1 MHIADNIL
9 KHHLKNVL
17 FVSGTAYGGKTTM
30 TTLLEEKYGFLRY
43 GEGEREHWDEHRAYA
58 NSDDQPAMCY
68 DRRDLESFLNR
79 PADEYAQ
86 WLQASIAEEAE
97 MEIIDLIKLSQDQR
111 VVADVL
117 ISLERLKRIADY
129 HQVILLVA
137 PLEMLDE
144 TFYHRDD
151 KRDLYEAILSM
162 PDPQRTMANMKE
174 ALRKATLPLETF
186 YESGFKCLVRDEEK
200 SIEQTF
206 REIEQH
212 FHLG

>member
-17 FVSGTAYGGKTTM
+17 FVSGTAFGGKTTM
-30 TTLLEEKYGFLRY
+30 STLLEEKYGFLRY
-43 GEGEREHWDEHRAYA
+43 GEGDRERWLEHRAYA
-58 NSDDQPAMCY
+58 NSDDQPAMCC

-86 WLQASIAEEAE
+86 WLQASIAEQTE
-97 MEIIDLIKLSQDQR
+97 MQIIDLIKLSQDQR

-117 ISLERLKRIADY
+117 LPLERLKRIADY
-129 HQVILLVA
+129 HQVILLIA

-144 TFYHRDD
+144 RFFHRED

-174 ALRKATLPLETF
+174 VLRKVTLPLETF
-186 YESGFKCLVRDEEK
+186 YESGLKCLVRDEEK
-200 SIEQTF
+200 SIEHTF